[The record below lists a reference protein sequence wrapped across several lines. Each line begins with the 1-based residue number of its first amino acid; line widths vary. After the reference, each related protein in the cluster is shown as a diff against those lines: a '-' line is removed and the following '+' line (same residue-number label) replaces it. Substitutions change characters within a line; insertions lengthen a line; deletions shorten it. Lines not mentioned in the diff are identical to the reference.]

1 MTPSTLLGRVKAAAA
16 HVPAG
21 RPPTPG
27 DMRDWG
33 VSAAGH
39 PDPPATQQAA
49 GDLLATLRRYD
60 EQFTEALPA
69 HVDRAAFFAAVR
81 AVLPTVAHCQPGSI
95 LQALLLCARFGLIPD
110 GQQAA
115 ITADGP
121 VAVFIPMYRG
131 FVELMYR
138 SGLVRSV
145 HVGLIYERDEWTY
158 EPSAPSPQ
166 DFTHRPRVELPKA
179 ERGEPIVAYAFA
191 WLANG
196 ARSQVIVLSREDAE
210 EIRDEY
216 SKAYR
221 RAEESGTRNSFW
233 HTDFLRMWEKSGLR
247 RLTRVVPTSAE
258 LRALIAVDDAGEAGT
273 PQAVHAPDPEA
284 AALLEQAEAAARAAE
299 APQVP
304 AAAVKTPAESRPLL
318 RKRNLARKGRA
329 RAARRGGRS

>member
-1 MTPSTLLGRVKAAAA
+1 MTSTLLGRVKAAAA

-21 RPPTPG
+21 RRPTE
-27 DMRDWG
+27 
-33 VSAAGH
+33 
-39 PDPPATQQAA
+39 
-49 GDLLATLRRYD
+49 GDLRDLGVPAADADNTAARETADGLLAALRRYD

-81 AVLPTVAHCQPGSI
+81 AVLPKVAHCQPGSI

-138 SGLVRSV
+138 SGHVRSV
-145 HVGLIYERDEWTY
+145 HVGLIHERDEWSY
-158 EPSAPSPQ
+158 EPSAQAPA

-196 ARSQVIVLSREDAE
+196 TRSQVIVLSREDAE

-221 RAEESGTRNSFW
+221 RAEESGRRDSFW
-233 HTDFLRMWEKSGLR
+233 HTNFLRMWEKSGLR

-258 LRALIAVDDAGEAGT
+258 LRALIAVDEAGEAGT

-284 AALLEQAEAAARAAE
+284 AALLAEAEAAARAAE

-304 AAAVKTPAESRPLL
+304 PPAVTTPPAEPAVLG

-329 RAARRGGRS
+329 RAAKRVAK